1 MTLLEFITAIFNTE
15 PLDNPVVQIKP
26 QKEKQTPLNEEEELI
41 ALEITE
47 EDEDLF
53 M

>member
-15 PLDNPVVQIKP
+15 PLEQPKVQIKP
-26 QKEKQTPLNEEEELI
+26 QKEKRSSIDEEEEFI

-53 M
+53 T

>member
-1 MTLLEFITAIFNTE
+1 MTFLEFLKALFNSELLEQ
-15 PLDNPVVQIKP
+15 PKVQIKP
-26 QKEKQTPLNEEEELI
+26 QKEKRSSIDEEEELI